1 MDLFQRQLR
10 EYHRLGL
17 RFPSLDPS
25 YECPSCECSSPIPND
40 TLFSIL
46 GLGVLTLVLAVLK
59 IGNLKKNLL
68 FYLLFFFSGFFKDF

>member
-25 YECPSCECSSPIPND
+25 YDCPSCECSSPIPND

-59 IGNLKKNLL
+59 IGNLKKKFTFLS
-68 FYLLFFFSGFFKDF
+68 FILFFWFF